1 MFENECDLEGNDAGH
16 REVLNAE
23 NRAKPQA
30 WASDAWLKDVWLVVG
45 TACWEEDWGAFR
57 RAEQWVSILQT
68 NQIIK

>member
-1 MFENECDLEGNDAGH
+1 MFEDEHDSEGNDAGC
-16 REVLNAE
+16 REVLNVE

-57 RAEQWVSILQT
+57 RAERWVSILQT
-68 NQIIK
+68 NQIIE